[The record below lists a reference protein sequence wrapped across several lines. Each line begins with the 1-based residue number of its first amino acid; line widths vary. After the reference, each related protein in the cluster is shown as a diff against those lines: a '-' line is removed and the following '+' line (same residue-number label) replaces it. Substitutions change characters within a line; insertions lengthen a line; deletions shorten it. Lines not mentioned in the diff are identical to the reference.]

1 MVKLI
6 EGALKQ
12 SGGFSLQAF
21 HIIWRHAVEGRF
33 LQLMEVLDLEF
44 DRRSLIGPAI
54 GKLSGRMIENL
65 LAAQRCL
72 PEIKSLY
79 PEVATDFLVPD
90 VLVSEALRRSAQ
102 LTRTG
107 RCRWRWPAERLFPA

>member
-6 EGALKQ
+6 EGALNLKQ

-44 DRRSLIGPAI
+44 DRR
-54 GKLSGRMIENL
+54 
-65 LAAQRCL
+65 
-72 PEIKSLY
+72 
-79 PEVATDFLVPD
+79 
-90 VLVSEALRRSAQ
+90 
-102 LTRTG
+102 
-107 RCRWRWPAERLFPA
+107 